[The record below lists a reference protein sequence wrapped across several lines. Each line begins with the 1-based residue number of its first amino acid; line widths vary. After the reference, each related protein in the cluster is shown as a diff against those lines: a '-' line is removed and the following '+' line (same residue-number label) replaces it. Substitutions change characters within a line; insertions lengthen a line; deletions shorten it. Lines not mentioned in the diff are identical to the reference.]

1 MSYFYKE
8 NKELEEKVN
17 RYFGGLADFNEKHFG
32 GKLSVVLLGS
42 LSRGEGTWIN
52 ESGRD
57 ILVSDIEFFTVY
69 PEKISSLK
77 EYGEFVAS
85 YADEV
90 FGENAS
96 SLFHADNSYLPISQ
110 LKELE
115 KKLLTYDAVH
125 FGKCVVGEDVMPLF
139 PKIDIHNINLYD
151 IRDILTHR
159 VFAVLY
165 YGFPLKEQGKDTE
178 YRYCLAKN
186 SLDLMTVLLVENG
199 ILESGFINRYNKI
212 KELSI
217 DGKIKEY
224 FGYCLSLKLG
234 APYDAS
240 FTTEEME
247 SMFISLV
254 KELNRN
260 FKFKAENIL
269 SNIKHISRRRLG
281 MFKRALKYKN
291 IAFSKRHLNNLITSF
306 EKGNKIT
313 EKEKRANLVL
323 NGYPMQK

>member
-1 MSYFYKE
+1 MSFFYKE
-8 NKELEEKVN
+8 NKALEEKVN
-17 RYFGGLADFNEKHFG
+17 RYFDGLSDFNNKHFD

-42 LSRGEGTWIN
+42 LSRGEGSWIN

-69 PEKISSLK
+69 PDETASFK
-77 EYGEFVAS
+77 EYDEFINS
-85 YADEV
+85 YAKEM

-96 SLFHADNSYLPISQ
+96 SLFHADNSYVS
-110 LKELE
+110 KSKMKSME

-125 FGKCVVGEDVMPLF
+125 FGKCVVGEDVVPLF

-165 YGFPLKEQGKDTE
+165 YGFPLKEQGNEAE

-212 KELSI
+212 KLLSI
-217 DGKIKEY
+217 DEKIKDY

-234 APYDAS
+234 EPYDTS

-247 SMFISLV
+247 GIFISLV

-260 FKFKAENIL
+260 FKLKAENIL
-269 SNIKHISRRRLG
+269 SNIRHIVRRRLG
-281 MFKRALKYKN
+281 MLKRTLKYKN
-291 IAFSKRHLNNLITSF
+291 IAFSKPHLNRLITSF
-306 EKGNKIT
+306 DKKEKIT
-313 EKEKRANLVL
+313 EKEIKDNLVL
-323 NGYPMQK
+323 NGYPV

>member
-17 RYFGGLADFNEKHFG
+17 RYFSGLADFNNTHFG

-69 PEKISSLK
+69 PEEAGSFE
-77 EYGEFVAS
+77 EYDKFITS
-85 YADEV
+85 YAKEV

-96 SLFHADNSYLPISQ
+96 SLFHADNSYV
-110 LKELE
+110 LKSRLKSME

-151 IRDILTHR
+151 IRYILTHR

-165 YGFPLKEQGKDTE
+165 YGFPLKEQGDEAE
-178 YRYCLAKN
+178 YCYCLAKN

-199 ILESGFINRYNKI
+199 ILESGFINRYSKI

-217 DGKIKEY
+217 DGKIKDY

-234 APYDAS
+234 EPYDTS

-247 SMFISLV
+247 GIFISLV
-254 KELNRN
+254 KELNKN
-260 FKFKAENIL
+260 FRFKAENIL
-269 SNIKHISRRRLG
+269 SNIRHIVRRRLG
-281 MFKRALKYKN
+281 MLNRTLKYKN

-306 EKGNKIT
+306 ENRNKIT
-313 EKEKRANLVL
+313 EKEIKDNLVL
-323 NGYPMQK
+323 NGYPM

>member
-8 NKELEEKVN
+8 NNELEKKVN
-17 RYFGGLADFNEKHFG
+17 RYFGGLADFNNKHFD
-32 GKLSVVLLGS
+32 GKMSVVLLGS
-42 LSRGEGTWIN
+42 LSRGEGSWIN

-69 PEKISSLK
+69 PEEISSLK
-77 EYGEFVAS
+77 EYDEFITS
-85 YADEV
+85 YAREV

-96 SLFHADNSYLPISQ
+96 SLFHADNSYVPKSK
-110 LKELE
+110 LKSME

-139 PKIDIHNINLYD
+139 PKIEINNINLYD

-165 YGFPLKEQGKDTE
+165 YGFPLKEQGNEAE

-186 SLDLMTVLLVENG
+186 SLDLMTVLLLENG

-217 DGKIKEY
+217 DEKIKDY

-234 APYDAS
+234 EPYDTF

-254 KELNRN
+254 KELAKG
-260 FKFKAENIL
+260 FKLNLKNIQL
-269 SNIKHISRRRLG
+269 NIKHIIRRRLG
-281 MFKRALKYKN
+281 MLKRALKYKN
-291 IAFSKRHLNNLITSF
+291 IAFSKHHLNNLITSF
-306 EKGNKIT
+306 ENENKIT
-313 EKEKRANLVL
+313 GKEIKDNLVL
-323 NGYPMQK
+323 NGYPV

>member
-17 RYFGGLADFNEKHFG
+17 RYFGGLADFNNKHFG

-42 LSRGEGTWIN
+42 LSRGEGSWIN
-52 ESGRD
+52 ESGRI

-69 PEKISSLK
+69 TEETASFK
-77 EYGEFVAS
+77 EYDEFITL
-85 YADEV
+85 YAKEV

-96 SLFHADNSYLPISQ
+96 SLFHADNSYVPKSR
-110 LKELE
+110 LKSME

-125 FGKCVVGEDVMPLF
+125 FGKCVVGENVMPLF

-159 VFAVLY
+159 VFSVLY
-165 YGFPLKEQGKDTE
+165 YGFPIKEQGKEPE

-199 ILESGFINRYNKI
+199 ILESGFINRYKQI

-217 DGKIKEY
+217 DEKIKEY
-224 FGYCLSLKLG
+224 FDYCLSLKLG
-234 APYDAS
+234 EPYDTF

-247 SMFISLV
+247 SIFISLV
-254 KELNRN
+254 KELNR
-260 FKFKAENIL
+260 KFRLKTENIL
-269 SNIKHISRRRLG
+269 TNIKHIIRRRLG
-281 MFKRALKYKN
+281 MLKRALKYKN
-291 IAFSKRHLNNLITSF
+291 IAFSKPHLNRLIASF
-306 EKGNKIT
+306 DKREKIT
-313 EKEKRANLVL
+313 EKEIKDNLVL
-323 NGYPMQK
+323 NGYPL

>member
-17 RYFGGLADFNEKHFG
+17 RYFGSLADFNNKHFG

-42 LSRGEGTWIN
+42 LSRGEGSWIN

-57 ILVSDIEFFTVY
+57 ILVSDIEFFTIY
-69 PEKISSLK
+69 PEEISALK
-77 EYGEFVAS
+77 EYDEFITS
-85 YADEV
+85 YAKEV

-96 SLFHADNSYLPISQ
+96 SLFHADNSYVPKSK
-110 LKELE
+110 LKSME

-159 VFAVLY
+159 VFSVLY
-165 YGFPLKEQGKDTE
+165 YGLPLKEQGKEPE

-199 ILESGFINRYNKI
+199 ILESGFINRCNKI

-234 APYDAS
+234 EPYDTF

-247 SMFISLV
+247 SIFISLV
-254 KELNRN
+254 KELNR
-260 FKFKAENIL
+260 KFRIKTENIL
-269 SNIKHISRRRLG
+269 TNIKHIIRRRLG
-281 MFKRALKYKN
+281 MLKRALKYKN
-291 IAFSKRHLNNLITSF
+291 IAFSKPHLNRLIASF
-306 EKGNKIT
+306 DKREKIT
-313 EKEKRANLVL
+313 EKEIKDNLVL
-323 NGYPMQK
+323 NGYPV